1 MRDSPSS
8 AHFRERP
15 RPDSTLPPATSLR
28 RARRRQ
34 PTNDGMEPSFPSAD
48 FLAVLRDRTCDH
60 LQAEVERLRA
70 EKKELRA
77 KIKCHLDCGRISVEV
92 TGPDGIYAAGT
103 LSQRDYLEAE
113 KTGEDF
119 VEVRLRE
126 AEGAACTLGSLLDSR
141 LVLRNAGDTDHPDV
155 IKEVAELTRE
165 GCMEV
170 VDEEDLMVSFDGA
183 GEEDVFQFLR
193 WYMPMSQLS
202 DEAPIPEGGMCEH
215 TGLPYVHDWSDGSP
229 EWLTQNRDV
238 PVELWCVELSLPRL
252 FEMYASDDEGGDGDG
267 AD

>member
-1 MRDSPSS
+1 
-8 AHFRERP
+8 
-15 RPDSTLPPATSLR
+15 
-28 RARRRQ
+28 
-34 PTNDGMEPSFPSAD
+34 MEPSFPSAD

-103 LSQRDYLEAE
+103 LSQRDCLRAEERGNDLVEVELKEAE
-113 KTGEDF
+113 GALWAEKWGNDLLR
-119 VEVRLRE
+119 VELE
-126 AEGAACTLGSLLDSR
+126 KAEGAACTLGSLLDSR
-141 LVLRNAGDTDHPDV
+141 LVLRNGEGTDRSDV

-165 GCMEV
+165 GCMEEF
-170 VDEEDLMVSFDGA
+170 DEEDLEVSFDGA

-238 PVELWCVELSLPRL
+238 PVELWWVELSMPRL
-252 FEMYASDDEGGDGDG
+252 FEMYASDDEGGDEDG